1 MAEKK
6 LSKYDLLALSVGQVI
21 GAGVITLI
29 GPAINMTGRSAWI
42 SYLLA
47 VLLGAIV
54 TLPYTIAAST
64 LKFNGGEYYLNVRLG
79 GTLKGGM
86 YITAYITQAISVSL
100 MGTSMGAYLC
110 AIFPVLNQ
118 QVVAVVAITLFY
130 ILNLLSINAMAKVQN
145 LMTILLMVGLGLF
158 IVVGLFQVDF
168 GNLIGTIN
176 SEEFIRSGPGGVI
189 NAMYLYIFSCTG
201 YKMTLAYGG
210 KSENPTKDIP
220 WAMRMTIPVILVIY
234 EGIAVVSCGVLPF
247 DIISGQTLVGI
258 AQNILPTPLYV
269 FFIIAGPIMCLT
281 TTLNG
286 TFSSNALQ
294 FGKATRDGWFP
305 AVLGKTNRF
314 GSSWIILT
322 IIYAISILP
331 VVLNFSITTITNN
344 LTLILYILFFMSY
357 TSIWNIPKKFPEE
370 WKKSKMHMST
380 GAFHAIMVVCFI
392 AIISVMINK
401 LWNLQPIIAIVSIVV
416 MAACML
422 FAYWRYKTGKVSVDD
437 DRA

>member
-234 EGIAVVSCGVLPF
+234 VGIAVVSCGVLPF

>member
-1 MAEKK
+1 M
-6 LSKYDLLALSVGQVI
+6 GQVI

-234 EGIAVVSCGVLPF
+234 VGIAVVSCGVLPF

>member
-6 LSKYDLLALSVGQVI
+6 LSKYDLLALSIGQVI
-21 GAGVITLI
+21 GSGVITLI

-42 SYLLA
+42 GYLLA
-47 VLLGAIV
+47 VLLGSIV
-54 TLPYTIAAST
+54 TLPYMIAAST
-64 LKFNGGEYYLNVRLG
+64 LKFTGGEYYLNVRLG

-86 YITAYITQAISVSL
+86 YVTAYITQAISISL
-100 MGTSMGAYLC
+100 MGTSMGAYLS

-118 QVVAVVAITLFY
+118 QMVAMVSITLFF

-145 LMTILLMVGLGLF
+145 LMSILLLVGLGMF
-158 IVVGLFQVDF
+158 IVIGLTKVNF
-168 GNLIGTIN
+168 GQLIGTVN
-176 SEEFIRSGPGGVI
+176 SDEFATNGMTGIT

-210 KSENPTKDIP
+210 KAQDPTRDIP
-220 WAMRMTIPVILVIY
+220 WAMRLTVPVILVVY
-234 EGIAVVSCGVLPF
+234 VGIAIVACGALPF
-247 DIISGQTLVGI
+247 DIIKGQTLVGV
-258 AQNILPTPLYV
+258 AQNLLPTPLYV

-305 AVLGKTNRF
+305 AALGKTNRF

-322 IIYAISILP
+322 ILFAISILP
-331 VVLNFSITTITNN
+331 VVLNFSITQITNN
-344 LTLILYILFFMSY
+344 LTLILYILFFMTY
-357 TSIWNIPKKFPEE
+357 TSIWSIPKKFPEE
-370 WKKSKMHMST
+370 WKQSKMHMPV
-380 GAFHAIMVVCFI
+380 GVFHGIMVICFI

-401 LWNLQPIIAIVSIVV
+401 LRNLDLIVSLISIAV
-416 MAACML
+416 MAACMI
-422 FAYWRYKTGKVSVDD
+422 FAYWRYKTGHVHVDD
-437 DRA
+437 NRQ